1 MVSGWCWVCNIKL
14 PFKTKSVGICQ
25 GERRIRAELGGEER
39 LVEGNCGDYYCFLFY
54 STTWV
59 SIEVVNNEHENYR
72 QISYNE
78 NMQDWL
84 SNLFNIQS
92 RMQFKENQPCSNKFY
107 DTRSWAWDGVHRSLK
122 RLKCHIFSVAMRNL
136 IFCSY
141 GIMQFGYKI

>member
-72 QISYNE
+72 QITYNE

-84 SNLFNIQS
+84 SNLFNIQI
-92 RMQFKENQPCSNKFY
+92 RMQFKENEPCSNKFLRVRWS
-107 DTRSWAWDGVHRSLK
+107 TQK
-122 RLKCHIFSVAMRNL
+122 PEKFKM
-136 IFCSY
+136 SY
-141 GIMQFGYKI
+141 TLCCYEEPNILFLWYNAIWL